1 MDLGSLSQVQWESE
15 LKFTWDAVGEERF
28 PSPQPGSIPGSMK
41 YTDNRLINS
50 RKDIYRFI
58 NFSYGKHKGITGDKK

>member
-28 PSPQPGSIPGSMK
+28 PSPHPGSIPGSMK
-41 YTDNRLINS
+41 
-50 RKDIYRFI
+50 
-58 NFSYGKHKGITGDKK
+58 

>member
-28 PSPQPGSIPGSMK
+28 PSTYPGSIPGSMK
-41 YTDNRLINS
+41 
-50 RKDIYRFI
+50 
-58 NFSYGKHKGITGDKK
+58 